1 MTPVHRHRGWSPG
14 RRPGFTLLEL
24 LLAAGLTTVVLAALW
39 AVFSMYERLFTKAGA
54 QVQRAQLARAL
65 LQQLA
70 DDLRGAIAENASA
83 PPEQSAS
90 VRRFGLFG
98 TREALQIDV
107 VQITPEQ
114 AARAW
119 GLAPGDDLLAAFPEA
134 GSQAPELHTVR
145 YTFEPPDLLAELEG
159 TGMSG
164 LVRRQFDWETPVS
177 ETELQAATQEGQ
189 SAGDAFGWAMKSLAG
204 DDPLAVAAPGASVT
218 WAPEVLGVEFR
229 YFDGNAWSDQWN
241 SLERKSLPVAVEAIL
256 RLAAPDASTSAV
268 PQLQEPAPAAED
280 AEVLAEAAA
289 VGGASPGRRPGHG
302 GVRSYRVLVHLP
314 STSLAY
320 GPKRPEAFQRAV
332 AVPLAP
338 PLPPPIFLQPSLLE
352 SPSPRRLP
360 LPDQWLRSG
369 G

>member
-1 MTPVHRHRGWSPG
+1 MTSMHRQRRLRRHR
-14 RRPGFTLLEL
+14 RRAFTLLEL

-39 AVFSMYERLFTKAGA
+39 TLFSMYERLFTKAEA
-54 QVQRAQLARAL
+54 QAQRAQLARAL

-70 DDLRGAIAENASA
+70 DDLHGAIAENALA
-83 PPEQSAS
+83 TPEGAAS

-119 GLAPGDDLLAAFPEA
+119 GLGEGDDRLAAFPEA
-134 GSQAPELHTVR
+134 GPQAPELHTVR

-164 LVRRQFDWETPVS
+164 LVRRQFDWETPIS
-177 ETELQAATQEGQ
+177 EAELDAAGGGDG
-189 SAGDAFGWAMKSLAG
+189 SAGEAFASAMQSLAG

-218 WAPEVLGVEFR
+218 WAPEVVGVEFR
-229 YFDGNAWSDQWN
+229 YFDGNTWSDQWN
-241 SLERKSLPVAVEAIL
+241 SLARKSLPVAVEAIL
-256 RLAAPDASTSAV
+256 RVQATDTPGPLASQV
-268 PQLQEPAPAAED
+268 HEPAPAED
-280 AEVLAEAAA
+280 AEPLAEAES
-289 VGGASPGRRPGHG
+289 GPLPGRRTTPAS
-302 GVRSYRVLVHLP
+302 VRTYRVLVHLP

-320 GPKRPEAFQRAV
+320 GPKRPEAFERAAV
-332 AVPLAP
+332 VPLAA
-338 PLPPPIFLQPSLLE
+338 PLPGPTFLQPSLLE

-360 LPDQWLRSG
+360 LPDQWMRSG